1 MAGDGAIAAGPPGGA
16 TYAAFCG
23 AVVIGGANFVAVS
36 LSNAELPPMFG
47 AMVRFGLASLLVLLL
62 ARARGVP
69 LARGRAARGALLYGI
84 LGFGASYALL
94 YYALVGLPAGATAVI
109 VAAAPLFTL
118 LIAVFLGQERL
129 SPRGVGGGVLAVAGI
144 AVLSTGTLSGD
155 IAGSYLLAAVLGT
168 LAMALATVVAKA
180 YAGVHPLQM
189 NAMGMVAGTILL
201 GVTSL
206 TLGEAWSLPTE
217 GRTWLAVAWLVVLGS
232 VGLFQLF
239 LYVVRRWTASATA
252 YAVAAMPV
260 VAALLGALVLDQPI
274 TGELVAGGVMVIAA
288 VYVGAMSRRAA
299 RGAVAAAPTRRTAGG
314 VELATDP
321 GAESKP
327 R

>member
-1 MAGDGAIAAGPPGGA
+1 MAGDSATAASPPGSA

-36 LSNAELPPMFG
+36 LSNVELPPLFG

-69 LARGRAARGALLYGI
+69 LATGRAARGAVLYGL

-94 YYALVGLPAGATAVI
+94 YYALVGLPAGTTAVI

-118 LIAVFLGQERL
+118 VIAVVLGQERL
-129 SPRGVGGGVLAVAGI
+129 SPRGVVGGILAVAGI
-144 AVLSTGTLSGD
+144 AVLSAGSPAGD
-155 IAGSYLLAAVLGT
+155 VTGSYLLAAVLGT
-168 LAMALATVVAKA
+168 VAIALSTVVAKA

-206 TLGEAWSLPTE
+206 ALGEAWSLPTE
-217 GRTWLAVAWLVVLGS
+217 RRTWLAVAWLVVLGS

-252 YAVAAMPV
+252 YAVTAMPV
-260 VAALLGALVLDQPI
+260 VAALLGALMLHQPI
-274 TGELVAGGVMVIAA
+274 TGELVAGGLMVMAA
-288 VYVGAMSRRAA
+288 VYVGAMSHRPA
-299 RGAVAAAPTRRTAGG
+299 RGAVAAPPARR
-314 VELATDP
+314 
-321 GAESKP
+321 
-327 R
+327 

>member
-1 MAGDGAIAAGPPGGA
+1 MAGDGTTAAGPPGGATYA

-36 LSNAELPPMFG
+36 LSNLELPPLFG
-47 AMVRFGLASLLVLLL
+47 ATVRFGLASLLVLLI
-62 ARARGVP
+62 ARSRGVT
-69 LARGRAARGALLYGI
+69 LATGRAARGAVLYGL

-94 YYALVGLPAGATAVI
+94 YYALVGLPAGTTAVI

-118 LIAVFLGQERL
+118 LIAVVLRQERL
-129 SPRGVGGGVLAVAGI
+129 SPRGVVGGVLAVAGI
-144 AVLSTGTLSGD
+144 AVLSTGTLAGD
-155 IAGSYLLAAVLGT
+155 ITGSYLLAAVLGT
-168 LAMALATVVAKA
+168 VAIALSTVVAKA

-201 GVTSL
+201 GVSSL
-206 TLGEAWSLPTE
+206 ALGEAWSLPTE
-217 GRTWLAVAWLVVLGS
+217 RRTWLAVLWLVVLGS

-260 VAALLGALVLDQPI
+260 VAGLLGVLMLDQPV
-274 TGELVAGGVMVIAA
+274 TVEMLAGGLLVIAA
-288 VYVGAMSRRAA
+288 VYVGAVSRRPT
-299 RGAVAAAPTRRTAGG
+299 RGAVAAAPDGRHPAGRRPAAG
-314 VELATDP
+314 
-321 GAESKP
+321 
-327 R
+327 